1 MMKTMT
7 FNLLKIFLI
16 LYFVKP
22 SVEQNKTERNG
33 KVFREYFFLAKLFT
47 LLLMGL
53 GDYTVVIRLFCRCV
67 PLDSPGPEII
77 FAKVAKTSR

>member
-7 FNLLKIFLI
+7 FNVLKIVLI

-47 LLLMGL
+47 LPLMGL
-53 GDYTVVIRLFCRCV
+53 
-67 PLDSPGPEII
+67 
-77 FAKVAKTSR
+77 